1 MNANTTNLQ
10 RCSLKSGCLE
20 LVCFNVRLFHLVY
33 YCLLNVISV
42 ISCAFTLLWFY
53 HLGSEVDFLMSRRIQ
68 CVYLVCLQQ
77 YAPCLLQY
85 CTGAGECVKLICV
98 SAAGRDLFS
107 RTILESYDTSS
118 AVQVEQVAPMVE
130 TIGPLLA
137 VDSSICARNVSVLI
151 RSPS

>member
-1 MNANTTNLQ
+1 
-10 RCSLKSGCLE
+10 
-20 LVCFNVRLFHLVY
+20 
-33 YCLLNVISV
+33 
-42 ISCAFTLLWFY
+42 
-53 HLGSEVDFLMSRRIQ
+53 MSRRIQ

-151 RSPS
+151 RSPSWIYKIFVVIVVDFAFPYKISSKIGETVMEL